1 MYYYPYK
8 EYILSHLLQFNE
20 PGGVCMDV
28 IGNVLY
34 VADTNNHRIRKVNL
48 ETNSVETVSENRHLQ
63 IFLYTLFFL
72 PQVKVNSSKVSKLP
86 EELTRSDYEVA
97 ASLSLNN
104 SIVKW
109 QVTFVCPSGWKW
121 TDDAPQSWLI
131 ISPGKI
137 IEYLFKKLCIT

>member
-1 MYYYPYK
+1 
-8 EYILSHLLQFNE
+8 
-20 PGGVCMDV
+20 MDV

-34 VADTNNHRIRKVNL
+34 VADTNNHRIRKINL
-48 ETNSVETVSENRHLQ
+48 ETNSIETVSENSHLQ
-63 IFLYTLFFL
+63 IFFIHTFIF
-72 PQVKVNSSKVSKLP
+72 PQVKVIARKVSKLP

-97 ASLSLNN
+97 ASLSPNN

-131 ISPGKI
+131 ISPGK
-137 IEYLFKKLCIT
+137 L